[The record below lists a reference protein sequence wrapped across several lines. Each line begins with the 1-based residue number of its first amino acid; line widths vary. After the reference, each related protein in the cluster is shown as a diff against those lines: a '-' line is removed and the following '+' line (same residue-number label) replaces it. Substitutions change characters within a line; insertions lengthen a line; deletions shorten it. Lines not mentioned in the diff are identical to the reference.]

1 MTDPAYEVL
10 PILRK
15 HDVEGR
21 FPIIGAFWVK
31 SMEVRMHYERKPD
44 GLDVFIPEIYRTAP
58 PSVFEYRLGAIIR
71 RAYGEGTGPVG
82 ATDSESNDM
91 VKWAYSSDYIHAY
104 RKILYHFSAS
114 YFLGTGHTA
123 SETLEGIASE
133 VLQLVPECRRNFS
146 LLKVGLRKEALD
158 LTKFPMTSSSPAGQM
173 IMLDPALLA
182 PGTPRLLAKYA
193 VFNDLL
199 LMIANPGGL
208 WRTRTYNNASV
219 IAKYRPRFKCY
230 EKVEEAYVRL
240 GWFFE
245 WSSLDRCGP
254 TRVQIVGRAIDRGRG
269 GKGDPLEIPPYSPPG
284 LHSGVPASVAADRPD
299 DGGQGGEPGEVLPLC
314 QSGVQ
319 DHL

>member
-1 MTDPAYEVL
+1 MTDPAYEAL
-10 PILRK
+10 PILRR
-15 HDVEGR
+15 HDKEGR
-21 FPIIGAFWVK
+21 FPIIGAFWVR
-31 SMEVRMHYERKPD
+31 SLEVRMHYERKPD

-71 RAYGEGTGPVG
+71 RVYGEDTGHVG
-82 ATDSESNDM
+82 ATDSETNDM
-91 VKWAYSSDYIHAY
+91 VRWAYSYDYIHTY
-104 RKILYHFSAS
+104 RKILFSFSAS

-133 VLQLVPECRRNFS
+133 VLRLVPECRRNFS

-158 LTKFPMTSSSPAGQM
+158 LTRFPMTSSSPAGQM
-173 IMLDPALLA
+173 IMLDPVLLA

-208 WRTRTYNNASV
+208 WRSRTYTNASV
-219 IAKYRPRFKCY
+219 IEKYRPRFEGY

-254 TRVQIVGRAIDRGRG
+254 TRVQIVGRAIDRSRG
-269 GKGDPLEIPPYSPPG
+269 GKGDPLEIPPYGPPE
-284 LHSGVPASVAADRPD
+284 HPDGVPAPVVADRPD
-299 DGGQGGEPGEVLPLC
+299 DGGRSGESCEVRPIC